1 MRIRYVDVGGVKTR
15 VLVAGEGPALFLLH
29 GVGISGDIFVRNMEQ
44 LGRTHS
50 VYAPDMLGHGFT
62 DAVDFEGGPPQ
73 PGTVRH
79 LGRLADAL
87 GLASYS
93 VAGSS
98 YGALIAALMWFDR
111 PSRVENLVLI
121 GSGSVFHPAEEQQR
135 TLRAAAA
142 NARQAMGDPT
152 LESCRKRIAAICHD
166 PATVPEE
173 MLLVQLT
180 SYAAADRFPAYKA
193 TIAGLIES
201 AASPEHRV
209 YARLE
214 QLRARTLVICGRE
227 DVRADWKLHVEGRN
241 RMPNARL
248 SIFERCGHL
257 PMSEHPQAFN
267 ELVGAF
273 LAGRDVG
280 D

>member
-15 VLVAGEGPALFLLH
+15 VLAAGSGPALFLLH
-29 GVGISGDIFVRNMEQ
+29 GVGISGDIFVRNMEP

-62 DAVDFEGGPPQ
+62 DAVDFKGGPPQ
-73 PGTVRH
+73 PATVRH
-79 LGRLADAL
+79 LGQLADAL

-111 PSRVENLVLI
+111 PSRIENLVLI

-142 NARQAMGDPT
+142 NAGQAMGDPT

-180 SYAAADRFPAYKA
+180 SYAAPDRFPAYKA
-193 TIAGLIES
+193 TIAGLIDS

-209 YARLE
+209 YTRLE
-214 QLRARTLVICGRE
+214 QLRTRTLVICGRE
-227 DVRADWKLHVEGRN
+227 DIRADWKLHVEGRK

-257 PMSEHPQAFN
+257 PMSEHPREFN